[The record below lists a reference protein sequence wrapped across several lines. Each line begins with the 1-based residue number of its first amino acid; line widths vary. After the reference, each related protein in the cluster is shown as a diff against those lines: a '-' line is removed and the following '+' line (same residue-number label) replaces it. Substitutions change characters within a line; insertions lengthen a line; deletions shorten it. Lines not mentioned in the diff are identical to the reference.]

1 VDRRCRACGEV
12 WESGGAQSM
21 RRCWWRGS
29 QEGLELRGRPGI
41 GRGSTG
47 GWSPTTMGRG
57 DDAVSLVVI
66 ATVVRHARTAR
77 GRAVAS

>member
-1 VDRRCRACGEV
+1 
-12 WESGGAQSM
+12 
-21 RRCWWRGS
+21 
-29 QEGLELRGRPGI
+29 
-41 GRGSTG
+41 
-47 GWSPTTMGRG
+47 MGRG